1 MFTDIALKNAVGHVI
16 PLEQMYRFVMFRCVD
31 VLILM
36 CACVDRCRFLC
47 VDVQMMMFR
56 CLDGQD
62 INPSQIQTHKNDFH

>member
-36 CACVDRCRFLC
+36 CTCVDMCRFLC
-47 VDVQMMMFR
+47 VDVQMCRYSDTHVCM
-56 CLDGQD
+56 CSYVLCVDV
-62 INPSQIQTHKNDFH
+62 QI